1 METNFDNLFIFGTN
15 LQTEKDKQ
23 VISKV
28 LNANNEIERWNID
41 LEDID
46 SVLRVE
52 SQTLTAEQIIKI
64 IKDQDFKCSELSE

>member
-28 LNANNEIERWNID
+28 LNANHEIARWNID

-46 SVLRVE
+46 SVLRIE
-52 SQTLTAEQIIKI
+52 SQSLTAEQIIKI
-64 IKDQDFKCSELSE
+64 ITEQDFKCSELSE

>member
-28 LNANNEIERWNID
+28 LNTNNQIERWNID

-52 SQTLTAEQIIKI
+52 SRSLTAEQIIKI
-64 IKDQDFKCSELSE
+64 ITEQDFKCSELSE

>member
-23 VISKV
+23 VISKI
-28 LNANNEIERWNID
+28 LNTNNQIERWNID

-46 SVLRVE
+46 SVLRIE

-64 IKDQDFKCSELSE
+64 ITEEDFKCSELSE

>member
-28 LNANNEIERWNID
+28 LNANHEIERWNID

-46 SVLRVE
+46 SVLRIE
-52 SQTLTAEQIIKI
+52 SQSLTARQIIKI
-64 IKDQDFKCSELSE
+64 ITEQDFKCSELSE

>member
-28 LNANNEIERWNID
+28 LNSNNEIERWNID

-46 SVLRVE
+46 SVLRIE
-52 SQTLTAEQIIKI
+52 SQSLTAEQIIKI
-64 IKDQDFKCSELSE
+64 ITEQDFKCSELSE